1 MLQNKGKSTGKNLN
15 HQVLN
20 QSDDTD
26 TNLSLTFTQITSCVI
41 GAEYIEHRRQS
52 LHAKL
57 ERAQFER
64 AKYRQQSFSNTFRNL
79 FGLSRNQG

>member
-1 MLQNKGKSTGKNLN
+1 MGKNLD
-15 HQVLN
+15 HQELN

-52 LHAKL
+52 LRAKL
-57 ERAQFER
+57 EREQFER
-64 AKYRQQSFSNTFRNL
+64 AMYRQQSFSNTFRNL
-79 FGLSRNQG
+79 FGLSRNPG